1 MFAILR
7 TQKLRNIAHLRAA
20 AGHNDRSI
28 PPAHAKQGQDI
39 KPVSGFGPL
48 TAADVVGGV
57 LARIPA
63 QRRKDAVLAV
73 EQVLTAS
80 PEYFTFA
87 ALDGGWNKSRLKTWA
102 NAALEWLK
110 KEHGKN
116 LIAVTLHLDE
126 TSPHMHAIITPIT
139 PDGRLCAKEFTARQK
154 LVDWQSSYAAA
165 VAPLG
170 LQRGVRGSQATH
182 SALKSFRRLIDAP
195 APPVPKRPAKPEIG
209 PLERL
214 TATGKAKQEAYDKA
228 FEEYRKKHAA
238 RLQALEAKAKV
249 ADSVRN
255 ADARAKRGVMAEE
268 QARAEQGRAQFAKA
282 DAERYAAQA
291 RAEHEAHHQA
301 MQTMEKATLATCAKL
316 INGMPRDQLAK
327 ALDIELRPGDVIDQL
342 RRRGLVK
349 DLREGVAFVS
359 ERIGGQDLAEL
370 AAWVDDYGKPER
382 VTDTPSMG
390 M

>member
-7 TQKLRNIAHLRAA
+7 TQKLRNISHLRAA

-28 PPAHAKQGQDI
+28 PPAHAKPGQDT

-48 TAADVVGGV
+48 KAAEVVGGV

-63 QRRKDAVLAV
+63 QRRKDAVLAI

-80 PEYFTFA
+80 PEYFTFGTK
-87 ALDGGWNKSRLKTWA
+87 GGWNKSRLKVWA
-102 NAALEWLK
+102 NSALEWLK
-110 KEHGKN
+110 REHGEN
-116 LIAVTLHLDE
+116 LVAVTLHLDE
-126 TSPHMHAIITPIT
+126 TSPHLHAIITPLT
-139 PDGRLCAKEFTARQK
+139 PDGRLCAKEYTARK
-154 LVDWQSSYAAA
+154 RLVDWQTSYAAA
-165 VAPLG
+165 VASLG
-170 LQRGVRGSQATH
+170 LQRGLRGSQATH
-182 SALKSFRRLIDAP
+182 SELKSFRRLIDAP
-195 APPVPKRPAKPEIG
+195 VPPMPKRPAKPEIG

-214 TATGKAKQEAYDKA
+214 TAAGKAKQEAYDQA
-228 FEEYRKKHAA
+228 VEAYRKQLAA
-238 RLQALEAKAKV
+238 RQQAIEAKAKV
-249 ADSVRN
+249 TDRMQD
-255 ADARAKRGVMAEE
+255 ADARAKRAAVAEE
-268 QARAEQGRAQFAKA
+268 QARTERAAA
-282 DAERYAAQA
+282 DRVVAQA
-291 RAEHEAHHQA
+291 RAEHDAHQQA

-370 AAWVDDYGKPER
+370 AAWVDDYGSQP
-382 VTDTPSMG
+382 DPAPSAPTMG